1 MGGVAVK
8 NYILINRGF
17 LDLNPLIFGE
27 EACASGY
34 RYGPAIRKYTLIHY
48 VCKGKGILYKNGK
61 EYPVHAGEAFIILP
75 GELTVYIAD
84 AEEPWDYRWIG
95 FDGEM
100 SRRFAE
106 FPPVITVSEECF
118 PSVGQVEMFGG
129 VAEYFL
135 AGQLFRLLSEQLT
148 GVKHRNHYVR
158 QVRDYIKTAYMNE
171 IRVEMIAETLNL
183 DRRYLSRLFKAKTG
197 QTIQDFLI
205 TVRME
210 EARRLLSEGR
220 GVSEA
225 ALLCGY
231 SDACNFS
238 KMFKRLYGVSPAQWK
253 NQ

>member
-1 MGGVAVK
+1 MK
-8 NYILINRGF
+8 NHILINRGF
-17 LDLNPLIFGE
+17 ADLNPLIFGE
-27 EACASGY
+27 EACASGH
-34 RYGPAIRKYTLIHY
+34 RFGPAIRKYTLLHY

-61 EYPVHAGEAFIILP
+61 EYPVHAGEVFIILP
-75 GELTVYIAD
+75 GEVTVYTAD
-84 AEEPWDYRWIG
+84 AEEPWEYRWIG
-95 FDGEM
+95 FDGAL
-100 SRRFAE
+100 SQKFAS

-118 PSVGQVEMFGG
+118 PSVGQVETFGG
-129 VAEYFL
+129 MAEYFL
-135 AGQLFRLLSEQLT
+135 AGHLFRLLSEQLA

-171 IRVEMIAETLNL
+171 IRVETIAESLNL
-183 DRRYLSRLFKAKTG
+183 DRRYLSRLFKEKTG

-220 GVSEA
+220 GVSET